1 MAIQLDPA
9 LVAGIRSKVPRTA
22 LLLLSAA
29 LVLPGFG
36 LGGWYLY
43 CMKFS
48 GAALHTDRLEQGRA
62 LEVDLSPEM
71 NPISITAGLPLR
83 AKPRSSGRRSY
94 DVNVTSPGESE
105 VLWSGGLTLQ
115 AVEGEPG
122 MSVTVGSQKLD
133 PTSSKGLGLLSIREA
148 GTHSFWLV
156 QDKFAND
163 SGFEPDV
170 LISLRRNARSFSLL
184 WGVVGLV
191 MLAAGVGLGALA
203 WPQDPPR
210 E

>member
-9 LVAGIRSKVPRTA
+9 LVASIRSKVPRTV
-22 LLLLSAA
+22 LLLVSAA

-48 GAALHTDRLEQGRA
+48 GTALHTDQFEEGKA

-71 NPISITAGLPLR
+71 NPISITVGLPMR
-83 AKPRSSGRRSY
+83 AKPSRSGRRSY
-94 DVNVTSPGESE
+94 DVNVTSPGGDE
-105 VLWSGGLTLQ
+105 VLWSEGLTLQ

-122 MSVTVGSQKLD
+122 LSVTVGSQGLD
-133 PTSSKGLGLLSIREA
+133 PTSSKGLGMLSVVEA

-156 QDKFAND
+156 EDDYKSHKGHD
-163 SGFEPDV
+163 PDV

-184 WGVVGLV
+184 WGVVGLI

-203 WPQDPPR
+203 WPQDPPG